1 MIKVANA
8 SAFLFFFL
16 NNFEVISHLNVAGK
30 LAMKELQKCFVQ

>member
-8 SAFLFFFL
+8 SAFLFYIDL
-16 NNFEVISHLNVAGK
+16 EVISHLNVAGK